1 MCSPDRH
8 TGSQPSP
15 SAFQTL
21 LCMRHRVNRG
31 YGTEYLPPLL
41 SHDRGKAGRN
51 PSHHVFHCTY
61 AVLVQTATGSA
72 LNSRSFDFCGR
83 SRACASGRTKFDSLA
98 ASLAKPATET
108 EWREAHHSN
117 KELAATS
124 AEARSAQSRFS
135 QTQPCLFTSVR
146 PEPSAW
152 SRRSCSHAASMML
165 R

>member
-8 TGSQPSP
+8 TASQPSP
-15 SAFQTL
+15 PQFSRYCVCA
-21 LCMRHRVNRG
+21 HRVHRS
-31 YGTEYLPPLL
+31 YGTEYVPPLL

-72 LNSRSFDFCGR
+72 LNSRRFDFCGR
-83 SRACASGRTKFDSLA
+83 SRACASGRTEFDSLA
-98 ASLAKPATET
+98 ASPAKPATET
-108 EWREAHHSN
+108 ECREADHSN

-135 QTQPCLFTSVR
+135 QTQPCLFTAVR